1 MSPRNV
7 PLAEAFLQGY
17 RLQIVT
23 GSRYLEGFVGTKAAQ
38 DLWMGKKMEG
48 WRTLVTTLAMVERQ
62 HLQTLYAGLQ
72 KSLQQE

>member
-7 PLAEAFLQGY
+7 PLAEAFFQGY

-38 DLWMGKKMEG
+38 DLLMGKKVEG
-48 WRTLVTTLAMVERQ
+48 
-62 HLQTLYAGLQ
+62 
-72 KSLQQE
+72 